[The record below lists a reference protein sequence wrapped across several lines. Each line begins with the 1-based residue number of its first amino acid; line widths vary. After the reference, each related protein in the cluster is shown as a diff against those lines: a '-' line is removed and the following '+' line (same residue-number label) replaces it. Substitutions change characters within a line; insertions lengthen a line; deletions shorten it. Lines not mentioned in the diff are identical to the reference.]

1 MKQISFGQY
10 RAIDLAILSAIL
22 FIAETVTAKAAGEWF
37 PDELYTLSPTL
48 AVVCIV
54 MMRWDIYAFIPAI
67 AGGAA
72 YCIALGTVLPYYAV
86 YCVGN
91 CFALLVLPIF
101 RLFGSTMKDGKEKIR
116 GKPAFTLIFAAAAY
130 ACICLG
136 RAACAAVI
144 MGSFSFVEFL
154 TADSLSLVFGAVV
167 VLIARTADG
176 LFEDQK
182 LYLIRTE
189 AERRREQSPDPF
201 DDTI

>member
-37 PDELYTLSPTL
+37 PDELYTLSPTV

-54 MMRWDIYAFIPAI
+54 IMRWDIYAFVPAI

-72 YCIALGTVLPYYAV
+72 YCIALGTDLPYYAV
-86 YCVGN
+86 YCAGN

-101 RLFGSTMKDGKEKIR
+101 LLFGKKMRDGKEKIR
-116 GKPAFTLIFAAAAY
+116 GKPVFTLIFVAAVY
-130 ACICLG
+130 ICICLG
-136 RAACAAVI
+136 RAVCAAAV
-144 MGSFSFVEFL
+144 MGSFRFTEFL

-167 VLIARTADG
+167 VLIARNTDG

-182 LYLIRTE
+182 AYLIRTE

-201 DDTI
+201 DDTL